1 MRAMFYPDGNFILE
15 GRPKDIVEYIIRMK
29 EEQDKG
35 VIINFMRIAKQ
46 IKENEENKNKN
57 GERKDE

>member
-1 MRAMFYPDGNFILE
+1 MKAIFYSDGGFMLK
-15 GRPKDIVEYIIRMK
+15 GSPKEIVEYITRMK
-29 EEQDKG
+29 KEQDKQ
-35 VIINFMRIAKQ
+35 IIVNFIRIAKQ